1 MLSIRRE
8 DLEAREHQILSPE
21 AAFSDQS
28 KGRAIAE
35 EPDQYRTCY
44 QCDRDRILH
53 SKSFRI
59 HSPIQANGVRKR
71 LLANVTKRRMA
82 QVMTKRNCLGKIFV

>member
-1 MLSIRRE
+1 MLSIQRE

-44 QCDRDRILH
+44 QCDRDRILQEFQKTC
-53 SKSFRI
+53 SQDTGFSR
-59 HSPIQANGVRKR
+59 P
-71 LLANVTKRRMA
+71 RRGP
-82 QVMTKRNCLGKIFV
+82 L